1 MRDDC
6 VSASDVDDTRTALA
20 ATARRFPGMTRR
32 DLFQVA
38 NDRVESLTWQVCE
51 ISDHLRNQIRTDE
64 NSRKGRT
71 GLVKVT
77 GLVATVALAISG
89 YSPSVAVQNLSAWEK
104 TAAEV
109 ITLYQIAE
117 RAQPDQP
124 VAPLLL
130 PRIP

>member
-1 MRDDC
+1 
-6 VSASDVDDTRTALA
+6 
-20 ATARRFPGMTRR
+20 
-32 DLFQVA
+32 
-38 NDRVESLTWQVCE
+38 
-51 ISDHLRNQIRTDE
+51 
-64 NSRKGRT
+64 
-71 GLVKVT
+71 VKVT